1 MTRTPVPPA
10 PREATAVTVR
20 PPARARRPRW
30 STWAADTGWR
40 HLVAVLVLVFAL
52 IPIVYVVSA
61 AFNPNGTLSATNLL
75 PDSFSLNNFRR
86 LFTED
91 NIPFAAWFANSL
103 LIAVPAAFI
112 SIFIS
117 SLAAYAFSRFRFKGR
132 RPMLLFLLLIQ
143 MFPAF
148 LAVVALYLIFG
159 GIGEYYPVAGLNTK
173 LGLMLVYMGGAL
185 GVSTWLMKGFFDTIP
200 KELDEAATI
209 DGASH
214 AQIFFGMILP
224 LAAPIIAISGILA
237 FVGTI
242 NDFILASLFLTDR
255 EEMTLA
261 VGLKTL
267 VAENAPA
274 SYFGVFAAGALLTSV
289 VTVTVFMSL
298 QRYIVSGLTGGAV
311 KG

>member
-1 MTRTPVPPA
+1 M
-10 PREATAVTVR
+10 ATQ
-20 PPARARRPRW
+20 ARRKRSNW
-30 STWAADTGWR
+30 VAEFGWR
-40 HLVAVLVLVFAL
+40 HLVAVAVLVFGL
-52 IPIVYVVSA
+52 VPILYVVSA
-61 AFNPNGTLSATNLL
+61 AFNPKGTLSATSLVPTDL
-75 PDSFSLNNFRR
+75 SLVSFDR
-86 LFTED
+86 LFSD
-91 NIPFAAWFANSL
+91 PNIPFGSWFANSL
-103 LIAVPAAFI
+103 MIAIPAAFL
-112 SIFIS
+112 SILIS

-132 RPMLLFLLLIQ
+132 RGMLLFLLLIQ

-148 LAVVALYLIFG
+148 LSVVALYLIFG
-159 GIGEYYPVAGLNTK
+159 AIGEFYPVAGLNTK

-237 FVGTI
+237 FVGTM

-255 EEMTLA
+255 PEMTLA

-267 VAENAPA
+267 TADNSPA
-274 SYFGVFAAGALLTSV
+274 SYFGIFAAGTLLTSV
-289 VTVTVFMSL
+289 LTVGVFMSL

>member
-1 MTRTPVPPA
+1 
-10 PREATAVTVR
+10 
-20 PPARARRPRW
+20 
-30 STWAADTGWR
+30 
-40 HLVAVLVLVFAL
+40 
-52 IPIVYVVSA
+52 
-61 AFNPNGTLSATNLL
+61 
-75 PDSFSLNNFRR
+75 
-86 LFTED
+86 
-91 NIPFAAWFANSL
+91 
-103 LIAVPAAFI
+103 
-112 SIFIS
+112 
-117 SLAAYAFSRFRFKGR
+117 
-132 RPMLLFLLLIQ
+132 MLLFLLLIQ

-148 LAVVALYLIFG
+148 LSVVALYLIFG
-159 GIGEYYPVAGLNTK
+159 AIGEYYPVAGLNTK

-237 FVGTI
+237 FVGTM

-255 EEMTLA
+255 PEMTLA

-267 VAENAPA
+267 TADNSPA
-274 SYFGVFAAGALLTSV
+274 SYFGIFAAGTLLTSV
-289 VTVTVFMSL
+289 LTVGVFMSL

>member
-1 MTRTPVPPA
+1 MTRTS
-10 PREATAVTVR
+10 ATD
-20 PPARARRPRW
+20 RARKAPKRPKRRGPFAR
-30 STWAADTGWR
+30 WAADTGWR
-40 HLVAVLVLVFAL
+40 HLVAILVVVFAL

-61 AFNPNGTLSATNLL
+61 AFNPTGTLSATSLL
-75 PDSFSLNNFRR
+75 PSGFSVNNFER

-91 NIPFAAWFANSL
+91 NIPFARWFFNSL
-103 LIAVPAAFI
+103 VIAVPAAFI
-112 SIFIS
+112 SIFVS

-148 LAVVALYLIFG
+148 LSVVALYLIFG
-159 GIGEYYPVAGLNTK
+159 AIGDFYPVAGLNSK

-200 KELDEAATI
+200 KELDEAAVI
-209 DGASH
+209 DGAGH

-224 LAAPIIAISGILA
+224 LSAPIIAISGILA
-237 FVGTI
+237 FVGTM

-255 EEMTLA
+255 PEMTLA

-267 VAENAPA
+267 TAANSPA
-274 SYFGVFAAGALLTSV
+274 SYFGVFAAGTLITSV
-289 VTVTVFMSL
+289 LTVTVFMSL

>member
-1 MTRTPVPPA
+1 MTRTSGPA
-10 PREATAVTVR
+10 AAEAMNDERKA
-20 PPARARRPRW
+20 ALARRRRTTF
-30 STWAADTGWR
+30 SRWAADTGWR
-40 HLVAVLVLVFAL
+40 HLVTVAILVFAL
-52 IPIVYVVSA
+52 VPIVYVVSA
-61 AFNPNGTLSATNLL
+61 AFNPNGTLSATSLL
-75 PDSFSLNNFRR
+75 PDAFSLSSFER
-86 LFTED
+86 LFTD
-91 NIPFAAWFANSL
+91 GNIPFARWFANSMV
-103 LIAVPAAFI
+103 IAIPAAFI
-112 SIFIS
+112 SIFVS
-117 SLAAYAFSRFRFKGR
+117 SLAAYAFSRFRFTGR

-143 MFPAF
+143 MFPSF

-159 GIGEYYPVAGLNTK
+159 AIGDHYPVAGLNTK

-209 DGASH
+209 DGAGH

-237 FVGTI
+237 FVGTM
-242 NDFILASLFLTDR
+242 NDYILASLFLTDR
-255 EEMTLA
+255 GEMTLA
-261 VGLKTL
+261 VGLRTL
-267 VAENAPA
+267 VADNAPA

-289 VTVTVFMSL
+289 LTVTVFLSL

>member
-1 MTRTPVPPA
+1 MTRTLEPA
-10 PREATAVTVR
+10 PAQAQRGVPARKR
-20 PPARARRPRW
+20 PPRFVK
-30 STWAADTGWR
+30 WAVEYGWR
-40 HLVAVLVLVFAL
+40 HLIAIAVLVFGLV
-52 IPIVYVVSA
+52 PIVYVVSA
-61 AFNPNGTLSATNLL
+61 AFNPNGTLSSTSLL
-75 PDSFSLNNFRR
+75 PTGFGLGNFEK
-86 LFTED
+86 LFTDD
-91 NIPFAAWFANSL
+91 NVPFTAWFGNSL
-103 LIAVPAAFI
+103 LIAIPAAFL

-159 GIGEYYPVAGLNTK
+159 RIGEFYPIAGLNTK
-173 LGLMLVYMGGAL
+173 LGLMLLYMGGAL

-237 FVGTI
+237 FVGTM

-255 EEMTLA
+255 PEMTLA

-267 VAENAPA
+267 TAENSPA
-274 SYFGVFAAGALLTSV
+274 SYFGIFAAGTLLTSV
-289 VTVTVFMSL
+289 LTVAVFMSL

>member
-1 MTRTPVPPA
+1 MTRTALVKAKRKA
-10 PREATAVTVR
+10 PFLK
-20 PPARARRPRW
+20 
-30 STWAADTGWR
+30 WAAEFGWR
-40 HLVAVLVLVFAL
+40 HVVAIAVLVFGLV
-52 IPIVYVVSA
+52 PILYVVSA
-61 AFNPNGTLSATNLL
+61 ALNPNGTMSSTSLL
-75 PDSFSLNNFRR
+75 PTKVGLDNFEKLFSD
-86 LFTED
+86 D
-91 NIPFAAWFANSL
+91 NVPFAAWFGNSL
-103 LIAVPAAFI
+103 MIAVPAAFI

-159 GIGEYYPVAGLNTK
+159 NLGEFYPVVGLNTK

-237 FVGTI
+237 FVGTM
-242 NDFILASLFLTDR
+242 NDFVLASLFLTDR
-255 EEMTLA
+255 PEMTLA

-267 VAENAPA
+267 TADNSPA
-274 SYFGVFAAGALLTSV
+274 SYFGIFAAGTLLTSV
-289 VTVTVFMSL
+289 LTVAVFMSL

>member
-1 MTRTPVPPA
+1 MTRTLEPA
-10 PREATAVTVR
+10 PAK
-20 PPARARRPRW
+20 ARRGIQARKRRPALV
-30 STWAADTGWR
+30 TWAVEYGWR
-40 HLVAVLVLVFAL
+40 HLIAIAVLIFGLV
-52 IPIVYVVSA
+52 PIVYVVSA
-61 AFNPNGTLSATNLL
+61 AFNPNGTLSSTGLL
-75 PDSFSLNNFRR
+75 PTGFGLGNFEK
-86 LFTED
+86 LFTDD
-91 NIPFAAWFANSL
+91 NVPFAAWFGNSL
-103 LIAVPAAFI
+103 TIAIPAAFL

-159 GIGEYYPVAGLNTK
+159 RIGEFYPVAGLNTK

-237 FVGTI
+237 FVGTM

-255 EEMTLA
+255 PEMTLA

-267 VAENAPA
+267 TAENSPA
-274 SYFGVFAAGALLTSV
+274 SYFGIFAAGTLLTSV
-289 VTVTVFMSL
+289 LTVAVFMSL

>member
-1 MTRTPVPPA
+1 MTRPLEPAAPGRPAARKRKPPF
-10 PREATAVTVR
+10 VK
-20 PPARARRPRW
+20 
-30 STWAADTGWR
+30 WAMDTGWR
-40 HLVAVLVLVFAL
+40 HVVAIAVLVFGLV
-52 IPIVYVVSA
+52 PIIYVVSA
-61 AFNPNGTLSATNLL
+61 AFNPNGTMSSTNLL
-75 PDSFSLNNFRR
+75 PREFSLNNFQK
-86 LFTED
+86 LFTDD
-91 NIPFAAWFANSL
+91 NVPFGAWFMNSL
-103 LIAVPAAFI
+103 MIAIPAAFI

-159 GIGEYYPVAGLNTK
+159 NLGEYYPVVGLNTR

-209 DGASH
+209 DGATH

-237 FVGTI
+237 FVGTM
-242 NDFILASLFLTDR
+242 NDFVLASLFLTDR
-255 EEMTLA
+255 PEMTLA

-267 VAENAPA
+267 TADNSPA
-274 SYFGVFAAGALLTSV
+274 SYFGIFAAGTLLTSV
-289 VTVTVFMSL
+289 LTVAVFMSL

>member
-1 MTRTPVPPA
+1 MTVSAVREQPGTRPEAPV
-10 PREATAVTVR
+10 
-20 PPARARRPRW
+20 RRKGRHPLAK
-30 STWAADTGWR
+30 WAGEFGWR
-40 HLVAVLVLVFAL
+40 HLVAITVLVFGL
-52 IPIVYVVSA
+52 VPIVYVVSA
-61 AFNPNGTLSATNLL
+61 AFNPNGTMSTTSLL
-75 PDSFSLNNFRR
+75 PTKFGLGNFAK
-86 LFTED
+86 LFND
-91 NIPFAAWFANSL
+91 PSVPFGRWFLNSL
-103 LIAVPAAFI
+103 VIAIPAAFI

-117 SLAAYAFSRFRFKGR
+117 SLAAYAFSRFRFRGR

-159 GIGEYYPVAGLNTK
+159 AIGDFYPVAGLNTK

-237 FVGTI
+237 FVGTM

-255 EEMTLA
+255 PEMTLA

-267 VAENAPA
+267 TADNSPA
-274 SYFGVFAAGALLTSV
+274 SNFGIFAAGTLLTSV
-289 VTVTVFMSL
+289 LTVAVFMSL

>member
-1 MTRTPVPPA
+1 
-10 PREATAVTVR
+10 
-20 PPARARRPRW
+20 
-30 STWAADTGWR
+30 
-40 HLVAVLVLVFAL
+40 
-52 IPIVYVVSA
+52 VVSA
-61 AFNPNGTLSATNLL
+61 AFNPQGTLSATSLL
-75 PDSFSLNNFRR
+75 PSGFSLVSFER
-86 LFTED
+86 LFSD
-91 NIPFAAWFANSL
+91 PNIPFASWFANSL
-103 LIAVPAAFI
+103 LIAVPAAFL
-112 SIFIS
+112 SILIS
-117 SLAAYAFSRFRFKGR
+117 SLAAYAFSRFRFRGR

-148 LAVVALYLIFG
+148 LSVVALYLIFG
-159 GIGEYYPVAGLNTK
+159 AIGDFYPVAGLNTK

-237 FVGTI
+237 FVGTM

-255 EEMTLA
+255 PEMTLA

-267 VAENAPA
+267 TAENSPA
-274 SYFGVFAAGALLTSV
+274 SYFGVFAAGTLLTSV
-289 VTVTVFMSL
+289 LTVAVFMSL

>member
-1 MTRTPVPPA
+1 MRHPA
-10 PREATAVTVR
+10 DSPSAGAAPKRR
-20 PPARARRPRW
+20 GGFARW
-30 STWAADTGWR
+30 FGDTGWR
-40 HLVAVLVLVFAL
+40 HLVAVAVLVFAL
-52 IPIVYVVSA
+52 IPILYVVSA
-61 AFNPNGTLSATNLL
+61 AFNPNGTLSTTSLL
-75 PDSFSLNNFRR
+75 PSSLGLDSFER
-86 LFTED
+86 LFSEP
-91 NIPFAAWFANSL
+91 NVPFWRWFGNSL
-103 LIAVPAAFI
+103 TIAVPAAFI
-112 SIFIS
+112 SLLVS
-117 SLAAYAFSRFRFKGR
+117 SLAAYAFSRFRFAGR

-159 GIGEYYPVAGLNTK
+159 SIGDFYPVAGLNSK

-209 DGASH
+209 DGAGH

-267 VAENAPA
+267 VADNSPA
-274 SYFGVFAAGALLTSV
+274 SYFGLFAAGTLITSV
-289 VTVTVFMSL
+289 LTVTVFMSL

>member
-1 MTRTPVPPA
+1 MTPTTEPA
-10 PREATAVTVR
+10 AAQTMSPERKDAL
-20 PPARARRPRW
+20 ARRRK
-30 STWAADTGWR
+30 STFTKWAADTGWR
-40 HLVAVLVLVFAL
+40 HAVTAVVLVFAL

-61 AFNPNGTLSATNLL
+61 AFNPNGTLSATSLL
-75 PDSFSLNNFRR
+75 PDSFSLTSFER
-86 LFTED
+86 LFGDD
-91 NIPFAAWFANSL
+91 NIPFARWFLNSMV
-103 LIAVPAAFI
+103 IAIPAAFI

-117 SLAAYAFSRFRFKGR
+117 SLAAYAFSRFRFTGR

-143 MFPAF
+143 MFPSF

-159 GIGEYYPVAGLNTK
+159 AIGDFYPVAGLNTK

-214 AQIFFGMILP
+214 SQIFFGMILP

-237 FVGTI
+237 FVGTV
-242 NDFILASLFLTDR
+242 NDYILASLFLTNRD
-255 EEMTLA
+255 EMTLA
-261 VGLKTL
+261 VGLRTL

-274 SYFGVFAAGALLTSV
+274 SHFGVFAAGALLTSV
-289 VTVTVFMSL
+289 LTVTVFLSL

>member
-1 MTRTPVPPA
+1 MTRTAEPRRA
-10 PREATAVTVR
+10 PVR
-20 PPARARRPRW
+20 PKRRSGLAR
-30 STWAADTGWR
+30 WAGDTGWR
-40 HLVAVLVLVFAL
+40 HLMVVLVLVFAL
-52 IPIVYVVSA
+52 VPIVYVVSA
-61 AFNPNGTLSATNLL
+61 AFNPNGTLSTTSLL
-75 PDSFSLNNFRR
+75 PSSFGLDNFER
-86 LFTED
+86 LFTEP
-91 NIPFAAWFANSL
+91 NVPFWHWFGNSL
-103 LIAVPAAFI
+103 MIAVPAAFV

-159 GIGEYYPVAGLNTK
+159 TIGDFYPVAGLNSK

-237 FVGTI
+237 FVGTM

-255 EEMTLA
+255 SEMTLA

-267 VAENAPA
+267 VAEHSPA
-274 SYFGVFAAGALLTSV
+274 SYFGLFAAGTLITSV
-289 VTVTVFMSL
+289 LTVTVFMSL

>member
-1 MTRTPVPPA
+1 MTRTSD
-10 PREATAVTVR
+10 TAR
-20 PPARARRPRW
+20 PARAAKGGRRGFAK
-30 STWAADTGWR
+30 WAGDTGWR
-40 HLVAVLVLVFAL
+40 HLVAIAVVVFAV
-52 IPIVYVVSA
+52 IPILYVVSA
-61 AFNPNGTLSATNLL
+61 AFNPKGTLSATSLL
-75 PDSFSLNNFRR
+75 PSGFSTNNFER

-91 NIPFAAWFANSL
+91 NIPFGRWFMNSL
-103 LIAVPAAFI
+103 VIAMPAAFI

-117 SLAAYAFSRFRFKGR
+117 SLAAYAFSRFRFRGR

-148 LAVVALYLIFG
+148 LSVVALYLIFG
-159 GIGEYYPVAGLNTK
+159 AIGDYYPVAGLNSK

-224 LAAPIIAISGILA
+224 LSAPIIAISGILA
-237 FVGTI
+237 FVGTM

-255 EEMTLA
+255 PEMTLA

-267 VAENAPA
+267 TAANSPA
-274 SYFGVFAAGALLTSV
+274 SYFGVFAAGTLLTSV
-289 VTVTVFMSL
+289 LTVTVFMSL

>member
-1 MTRTPVPPA
+1 
-10 PREATAVTVR
+10 
-20 PPARARRPRW
+20 
-30 STWAADTGWR
+30 
-40 HLVAVLVLVFAL
+40 
-52 IPIVYVVSA
+52 VYVVSA
-61 AFNPNGTLSATNLL
+61 AFNPNGTLSSTGLL
-75 PDSFSLNNFRR
+75 PTGFGLGNFQK
-86 LFTED
+86 LFTDD
-91 NIPFAAWFANSL
+91 NVPFAAWFGNSL
-103 LIAVPAAFI
+103 TIAIPAAFL

-159 GIGEYYPVAGLNTK
+159 RIGEFYPVAGLNTK

-237 FVGTI
+237 FVGTM

-255 EEMTLA
+255 PEMTLA

-267 VAENAPA
+267 TAENSPA
-274 SYFGVFAAGALLTSV
+274 SYFGIFAAGTLLTSV
-289 VTVTVFMSL
+289 LTVAVFMSL

>member
-1 MTRTPVPPA
+1 MTRTPDTAAAQRPA
-10 PREATAVTVR
+10 
-20 PPARARRPRW
+20 ARRRKPLFVK
-30 STWAADTGWR
+30 WAMDTGWR
-40 HLVAVLVLVFAL
+40 HVVAIAVLVFGLV
-52 IPIVYVVSA
+52 PIIYVVSA
-61 AFNPNGTLSATNLL
+61 AFNPNGTMSSTNLL
-75 PDSFSLNNFRR
+75 PTSFSLNNFQK
-86 LFTED
+86 LFTDD
-91 NIPFAAWFANSL
+91 NVPFASWFMNSL
-103 LIAVPAAFI
+103 MIAIPAAFI

-159 GIGEYYPVAGLNTK
+159 NLGEFYPVVGLNTR

-209 DGASH
+209 DGATH

-237 FVGTI
+237 FVGTM
-242 NDFILASLFLTDR
+242 NDFVLASLFLTDR
-255 EEMTLA
+255 PEMTLA

-267 VAENAPA
+267 TAENSPA
-274 SYFGVFAAGALLTSV
+274 SYFGIFAAGTLLTSV
-289 VTVTVFMSL
+289 LTVAVFMSL

>member
-1 MTRTPVPPA
+1 M
-10 PREATAVTVR
+10 ATVKGRKRSNWVAEF
-20 PPARARRPRW
+20 
-30 STWAADTGWR
+30 GWR
-40 HLVAVLVLVFAL
+40 HLVAVAVLVFGL
-52 IPIVYVVSA
+52 VPILYVVSA
-61 AFNPNGTLSATNLL
+61 AFNPKGTLSATGLL
-75 PDSFSLNNFRR
+75 PTDFSLVSFDR
-86 LFTED
+86 LFSD
-91 NIPFAAWFANSL
+91 PNIPFASWFANSL
-103 LIAVPAAFI
+103 MIAVPAAFL
-112 SIFIS
+112 SILIS
-117 SLAAYAFSRFRFKGR
+117 SLAAYAFSRFRFRGR

-148 LAVVALYLIFG
+148 LSVVALYLIFG
-159 GIGEYYPVAGLNTK
+159 AIGEFYPVAGLNTK

-237 FVGTI
+237 FVGTM

-255 EEMTLA
+255 PEMTLA

-267 VAENAPA
+267 TADNSPA
-274 SYFGVFAAGALLTSV
+274 SYFGIFAAGTLLTSV
-289 VTVTVFMSL
+289 LTVAVFMSL

>member
-1 MTRTPVPPA
+1 MASHAQARSRGRVSK
-10 PREATAVTVR
+10 PR
-20 PPARARRPRW
+20 RW
-30 STWAADTGWR
+30 LAEFGWR
-40 HLVAVLVLVFAL
+40 HLVALAVLVFGL
-52 IPIVYVVSA
+52 VPILYVVSA
-61 AFNPNGTLSATNLL
+61 AFNPKGTLSATSLL
-75 PDSFSLNNFRR
+75 PSGFSLNSFQR
-86 LFTED
+86 LFSD
-91 NIPFAAWFANSL
+91 PNIPFGQWFLNSL
-103 LIAVPAAFI
+103 MIAVPAAFI
-112 SIFIS
+112 SILIS
-117 SLAAYAFSRFRFKGR
+117 SLAAYAFSRFRFRGR

-148 LAVVALYLIFG
+148 LSVVALYLIFG
-159 GIGEYYPVAGLNTK
+159 RIGEFYPAAGLNTK

-224 LAAPIIAISGILA
+224 LATPIIAISGILA
-237 FVGTI
+237 FVGTM

-255 EEMTLA
+255 PEMTLA

-267 VAENAPA
+267 TAANSPA
-274 SYFGVFAAGALLTSV
+274 SYFGIFAAGTLLTSV
-289 VTVTVFMSL
+289 LTVAVFMSL

>member
-1 MTRTPVPPA
+1 MTRTLEPA
-10 PREATAVTVR
+10 PAQARRGT
-20 PPARARRPRW
+20 PARRRRPAFVQW
-30 STWAADTGWR
+30 VAEYGWR
-40 HLVAVLVLVFAL
+40 HLIAIAVLVFGLV
-52 IPIVYVVSA
+52 PIVYVVSA
-61 AFNPNGTLSATNLL
+61 AFNPNGTLSSTGLL
-75 PDSFSLNNFRR
+75 PTRFGLGNFEK
-86 LFTED
+86 LFTDD
-91 NIPFAAWFANSL
+91 NVPFAAWFGNSL
-103 LIAVPAAFI
+103 MIAVPAAFL

-159 GIGEYYPVAGLNTK
+159 RIGEFYPVAGLNTK

-237 FVGTI
+237 FVGTM

-255 EEMTLA
+255 PEMTLA

-267 VAENAPA
+267 TAENSPA
-274 SYFGVFAAGALLTSV
+274 SYFGIFAAGTLLTSV
-289 VTVTVFMSL
+289 LTVAVFMSL

>member
-1 MTRTPVPPA
+1 MTRTAQPPS
-10 PREATAVTVR
+10 RV
-20 PPARARRPRW
+20 PARRRSGFAR
-30 STWAADTGWR
+30 WAGDTGWR
-40 HLVAVLVLVFAL
+40 HRVAVLVLIFAL
-52 IPIVYVVSA
+52 IPILYVVSA
-61 AFNPNGTLSATNLL
+61 AFNPKGTLSTTSLL
-75 PDSFSLNNFRR
+75 PSSFGLDGFER
-86 LFTED
+86 LFTEP
-91 NIPFAAWFANSL
+91 NVPFWRWFGNSL
-103 LIAVPAAFI
+103 TIALPAAFI
-112 SIFIS
+112 SILVS
-117 SLAAYAFSRFRFKGR
+117 SLAAYAFSRFRFAGR

-159 GIGEYYPVAGLNTK
+159 SVGDFYPVAGLNSK

-242 NDFILASLFLTDR
+242 NDFILAGLFLTDR

-267 VAENAPA
+267 VADNSPA
-274 SYFGVFAAGALLTSV
+274 SYFGVFAAGTLITSV
-289 VTVTVFMSL
+289 LTVTVFMSL

>member
-1 MTRTPVPPA
+1 M
-10 PREATAVTVR
+10 ATATEAR
-20 PPARARRPRW
+20 PKRRRSRNW
-30 STWAADTGWR
+30 LADYGWR
-40 HLVAVLVLVFAL
+40 HLVALIVLVFGL
-52 IPIVYVVSA
+52 VPILYVVSA
-61 AFNPNGTLSATNLL
+61 AFNSKGTLSATGLI
-75 PDSFSLNNFRR
+75 PTEFSLTSFER
-86 LFTED
+86 LFSD
-91 NIPFAAWFANSL
+91 PNIPFASWFANSL
-103 LIAVPAAFI
+103 MIAVPAAFI
-112 SIFIS
+112 SILIS
-117 SLAAYAFSRFRFKGR
+117 SLAAYAFSRFRFRGR

-148 LAVVALYLIFG
+148 LSVVALYLIFG
-159 GIGEYYPVAGLNTK
+159 AIGEFYPVAGLNTK

-237 FVGTI
+237 FVGTM

-255 EEMTLA
+255 PEMTLA

-267 VAENAPA
+267 TADNSPA
-274 SYFGVFAAGALLTSV
+274 SYFGIFAAGTLLTSV
-289 VTVTVFMSL
+289 LTVAVFMSL

>member
-1 MTRTPVPPA
+1 MTKPA
-10 PREATAVTVR
+10 ATSVR
-20 PPARARRPRW
+20 PKRR
-30 STWAADTGWR
+30 TFAKWAGELGWR
-40 HLVAVLVLVFAL
+40 HLVAIAVLVFGL
-52 IPIVYVVSA
+52 VPILYVVSA
-61 AFNPNGTLSATNLL
+61 AFNPKGTLSTTGLL
-75 PDSFSLNNFRR
+75 PTSFGLDSFER
-86 LFTED
+86 LFTDD
-91 NIPFAAWFANSL
+91 NIPFGRWFLNSL
-103 LIAVPAAFI
+103 VIAVPAAFI

-117 SLAAYAFSRFRFKGR
+117 SLAAYAFSRFRFRGR

-159 GIGEYYPVAGLNTK
+159 TIGDYYPVAGLNSK

-237 FVGTI
+237 FVGTM

-255 EEMTLA
+255 PEMTLA

-267 VAENAPA
+267 TADNSPA
-274 SYFGVFAAGALLTSV
+274 SYFGVFAAGTLITSV

>member
-1 MTRTPVPPA
+1 MTVSAPVKRKGGHPVA
-10 PREATAVTVR
+10 KWVG
-20 PPARARRPRW
+20 
-30 STWAADTGWR
+30 DTGWR
-40 HLVAVLVLVFAL
+40 HLVAIAVLVFGL
-52 IPIVYVVSA
+52 VPIVYVISA
-61 AFNPNGTLSATNLL
+61 AFNPNGTLSSTNLL
-75 PDSFSLNNFRR
+75 PTGFSLSNFEK
-86 LFTED
+86 LFTEP
-91 NIPFAAWFANSL
+91 NVPFAQWFMNSL
-103 LIAVPAAFI
+103 AIAVPAAFI

-159 GIGEYYPVAGLNTK
+159 SIGEFYPVAGLNTK

-237 FVGTI
+237 FVGTM

-255 EEMTLA
+255 PEMTLA

-267 VAENAPA
+267 TAENSPA
-274 SYFGVFAAGALLTSV
+274 SYFGVFAAGTLLTSIL
-289 VTVTVFMSL
+289 TVAVFLSL

>member
-1 MTRTPVPPA
+1 MTRTLEPA
-10 PREATAVTVR
+10 PAQ
-20 PPARARRPRW
+20 ARRGIQARKRRPAFA
-30 STWAADTGWR
+30 TWAVEYGWR
-40 HLVAVLVLVFAL
+40 HLVAIAVLVFGL
-52 IPIVYVVSA
+52 VPIVYVVSA
-61 AFNPNGTLSATNLL
+61 AFNPNGTLSSTSLL
-75 PDSFSLNNFRR
+75 PTGFGLGNFQK
-86 LFTED
+86 LFTDD
-91 NIPFAAWFANSL
+91 NVPFAAWFGNSL
-103 LIAVPAAFI
+103 LIAVPAAFL
-112 SIFIS
+112 SILIS

-159 GIGEYYPVAGLNTK
+159 RIGEFYPVAGLNTK

-237 FVGTI
+237 FVGTM

-255 EEMTLA
+255 PEMTLA

-267 VAENAPA
+267 TAENSPA
-274 SYFGVFAAGALLTSV
+274 GYFGIFAAGTLLTSV
-289 VTVTVFMSL
+289 LTVAVFMSL

>member
-1 MTRTPVPPA
+1 MTVSQVREKPAAKPAVPV
-10 PREATAVTVR
+10 
-20 PPARARRPRW
+20 RRKGANAFAKW
-30 STWAADTGWR
+30 VGEFGWR
-40 HLVAVLVLVFAL
+40 HLVAVLVLVFGL
-52 IPIVYVVSA
+52 VPIVYVVSA
-61 AFNPNGTLSATNLL
+61 AFNPNGTLSSTSLL
-75 PDSFSLNNFRR
+75 PTSFGFGNFEK
-86 LFTED
+86 LFTD
-91 NIPFAAWFANSL
+91 PNVPFGRWFLNSL
-103 LIAVPAAFI
+103 VIAVPAAFI

-159 GIGEYYPVAGLNTK
+159 SIGEFYPVAGLNTK

-209 DGASH
+209 DGATH

-237 FVGTI
+237 FVGTM

-255 EEMTLA
+255 PEMTLA

-267 VAENAPA
+267 TADNSPA
-274 SYFGVFAAGALLTSV
+274 SYFGIFAAGTLLTSV
-289 VTVTVFMSL
+289 LTVAVFMSL